1 MDAPHVW
8 VAKDDGSDIIR
19 AAAIVGMGMDYD
31 GHVTARLAGGPGGAV
46 TLVVPGSREDPP
58 ADFHRQLIRM
68 VAELSDAAGAFM
80 VRPVWEEPRGWQ
92 WVTEAL

>member
-19 AAAIVGMGMDYD
+19 AAAIVGMGIDYD
-31 GHVTARLAGGPGGAV
+31 GHVTARMAGRDVSAV
-46 TLVVPGSREDPP
+46 TLVVPGSRPHPP
-58 ADFHRQLIRM
+58 GDFHRELIRII
-68 VAELSDAAGAFM
+68 AELADAAGAFM
-80 VRPVWEEPRGWQ
+80 VRPVCEEPRGWR